1 MKKVALLCI
10 AAIYSACTQQPLSPG
25 PDYVPVYREATE
37 PDESPDTESEDTKP
51 EKIEPEEEELMYL
64 TALPIY
70 PAYYWENGATLWGI
84 PANLQGLTQK
94 EQIIVEQTNGEPA
107 PVADVFTVG
116 GNMYVKIEY
125 LDPNGI
131 QKTEYH
137 RQAVGTAM
145 IEPVNAEDVPAK
157 PEPSR
162 VVVNLPGFTIEEAE
176 YEGETVSEIW
186 NRHPSFIEPGCP
198 KGCGPFRYPMVTGY
212 AEQERG
218 LLFATGG
225 ALLFLP
231 ANRSSPN
238 QVAEAGRLWK

>member
-10 AAIYSACTQQPLSPG
+10 AAVYSACTQQPLSPG

-84 PANLQGLTQK
+84 PASLQGLMDK
-94 EQIIVEQTNGEPA
+94 ERIVVEQTNGEPA
-107 PVADVFTVG
+107 PVSDVFVSDG
-116 GNMYVKIEY
+116 ALYVQLLYHDAEGLEHI
-125 LDPNGI
+125 
-131 QKTEYH
+131 EYH
-137 RQAVGTAM
+137 RQVIGTAL
-145 IEPVNAEDVPAK
+145 IEPVAAGEVPEK
-157 PEPSR
+157 IEPTH
-162 VVVNLPGFTIEEAE
+162 VVVNLPGFSIEKAE
-176 YEGETVSEIW
+176 HEGKTVSEIW

-198 KGCGPFRYPMVTGY
+198 KGCGPFRYPMVSAY